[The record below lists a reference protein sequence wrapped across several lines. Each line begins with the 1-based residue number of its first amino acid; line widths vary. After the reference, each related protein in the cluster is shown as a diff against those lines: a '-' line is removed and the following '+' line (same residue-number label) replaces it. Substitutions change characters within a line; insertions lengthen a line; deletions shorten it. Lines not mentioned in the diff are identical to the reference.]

1 MLIYA
6 SRLPNKL
13 ICQIRTIKEVCFIL
27 WQHQASHLTSPPLF
41 TELSPE
47 LTENTNFPINSD
59 LTKNDQL
66 LTKIVSSLYLSD
78 NKDKW
83 VQ

>member
-1 MLIYA
+1 MLIYT

-13 ICQIRTIKEVCFIL
+13 ICQIGTIKEVCFIL
-27 WQHQASHLTSPPLF
+27 WQHLASHLTSPLLF
-41 TELSPE
+41 TELSPQ
-47 LTENTNFPINSD
+47 LTESTNFPIISD